1 MRFSKLMLAIVIFFI
16 AAAPRIEAEILQV
29 GAFSRQKN
37 IERRVSM
44 LEEWGYKANL
54 VETPQG
60 FTRIR
65 VTVTF
70 DTGLSALKQKLNR
83 HRVEYFTVRQKSKTI
98 KKTPE
103 KKGDWV
109 ITVENLKSKINKVM
123 GTEYQW
129 GGETPAQGFDCSG
142 LLNWLFLHPK
152 LPRTVAEMYQ
162 WTVPVK
168 DSELKT
174 GDFIYFKFRSGV
186 GPDHIGLYLGGGKFV
201 HASSTYGVIKA
212 RLEKEYY
219 QQRLISYGRPPAQLL
234 EQ

>member
-1 MRFSKLMLAIVIFFI
+1 MLAVVSLLVVV
-16 AAAPRIEAEILQV
+16 APRLEAEILQV

-54 VETPQG
+54 VKTPEG

-65 VTVTF
+65 VKIPV
-70 DTGLSALKQKLNR
+70 DTGLSALKQQLNR
-83 HRVEYFTVRQKSKTI
+83 HRIEYFTVRVESEAR
-98 KKTPE
+98 KKDPE
-103 KKGDWV
+103 DQADWV
-109 ITVENLKSKINKVM
+109 ITVEKLKNKINKVM

-129 GGETPAQGFDCSG
+129 GGEAPARGFDCSG

-168 DSELKT
+168 VSELKT
-174 GDFIYFKFRSGV
+174 GDFIYFKFRSGA

-201 HASSTYGVIKA
+201 HASSSYGVIKA
-212 RLEKEYY
+212 KLGKEYY
-219 QQRLISYGRPPAQLL
+219 QQRLISYGRPPVALL
-234 EQ
+234 KQ